1 MAMSSLLKL
10 AKVVVPEI
18 LPLLDKRFEILRNI
32 KYHGPIGRRTLASNL
47 SIGERIIRAEIQVL
61 QQQGL
66 VDIQSSGVM
75 ITPYGA
81 EIYQQLEHMIHD
93 IRGMQTLEL
102 KVKDTLK
109 IAQVIVIP
117 GDWDQDSLV
126 LRDAAKAAAVTLKDI
141 VKDHMTIGV
150 TGGATIYQVMLE
162 MSRQKGLS
170 NTRVIPARG
179 GIGGSME
186 MQSNHIAARL
196 AEKLG
201 GSYRLLH
208 VPDNISSNAKESLMQ
223 EPEIMNLVSDLNA
236 LNILLFGIGR
246 ADQMARRRKLSD
258 REQKDLWDQGA
269 VGEAFGYYFDVRGK
283 VIKDSNTIGITL
295 DEYQR
300 IPYAIAVACGSGKA
314 EAIYGLSAL
323 RKEIIL
329 VIDEGAAMRIIE
341 LGGK

>member
-1 MAMSSLLKL
+1 MSSLLKL
-10 AKVVVPEI
+10 AKVVVPEV

-32 KYHGPIGRRTLASNL
+32 KYHGPIGRRSLASSL
-47 SIGERIIRAEIQVL
+47 SIGERIIRAEVQVL

-66 VDIQSSGVM
+66 VNIQSSGVM
-75 ITPYGA
+75 LTPYGV
-81 EIYQQLEHMIHD
+81 EIYHQLEQMIHD
-93 IRGMQTLEL
+93 IRGMQVLEAQ
-102 KVKDTLK
+102 VKDALD

-126 LRDAAKAAAVTLKDI
+126 LRDVAKAAAGTIKDI

-150 TGGATIYQVMLE
+150 TGGKTIYQVMME
-162 MSRQKGLS
+162 VSRQKGLP

-208 VPDNISSNAKESLMQ
+208 VPDNISSNAKESLMK
-223 EPEIMNLVSDLNA
+223 EPEILNLVADLNA
-236 LNILLFGIGR
+236 LDILLFGIGR

-258 REQKDLWDQGA
+258 QERKDLFDQGA
-269 VGEAFGYYFDVRGK
+269 VGEAFGYYFDVRGQI
-283 VIKDSNTIGITL
+283 IKDSNTIGISL
-295 DEYQR
+295 DDYQR

-314 EAIYGLSAL
+314 EAIHGLAAL

-329 VIDEGAAMRIIE
+329 VIDEGAATKIIQ
-341 LGGK
+341 LG